1 MLVPSRDFITLE
13 KQVQVSLDPAQ
24 LEKARHFF
32 LLVTSALHNFHK
44 LWDDRTIYKRLRT
57 ASKIFLAKRVGRV
70 TASLPWRKKTNSSP
84 VLDVVSEVLSSN
96 FLFQILARRCLALSY
111 LFQTYP
117 FIFPELGGSC
127 AHFLQLGCRVHVH
140 EEGNVQQREYPQQP
154 KNESSSFHCLIGIK
168 FSKHDSVC
176 TQEWP
181 VHFLNLLRDHWPP
194 NFLLKRNNCSSDFF
208 LKIIRVV
215 TLRRMSRPSFF
226 LGVRI
231 QLKSRLYPQR
241 SCYGWRAQSHCY
253 WGKTL

>member
-1 MLVPSRDFITLE
+1 MWTHVANSWYIDGNWFFCRKKIDTSFMLVPSRDFITLE

-70 TASLPWRKKTNSSP
+70 TASLPWRKKTDSSP

-140 EEGNVQQREYPQQP
+140 
-154 KNESSSFHCLIGIK
+154 
-168 FSKHDSVC
+168 D
-176 TQEWP
+176 
-181 VHFLNLLRDHWPP
+181 
-194 NFLLKRNNCSSDFF
+194 
-208 LKIIRVV
+208 
-215 TLRRMSRPSFF
+215 
-226 LGVRI
+226 
-231 QLKSRLYPQR
+231 
-241 SCYGWRAQSHCY
+241 
-253 WGKTL
+253 